1 MPTLPDQ
8 DRKIPHVVIVGGGFG
23 GLYAAKHLGNKPV
36 RVTLVDRRNFHLFQ
50 PLLYQIA
57 IGELSPGDIATTL
70 RATFRHDPNIS
81 VLMDEMTD
89 LVPGMRQVQLRDEPE
104 PLTYDYLIL
113 ATGSMPSYFGHDDT
127 WAEHATGLKSV
138 EDALDMRRQIFSA
151 FEAAERER
159 DPKKQAMLLTFVII
173 GGGPTGVE
181 LAGALAEL
189 THIGLKQDFRKI
201 TPEQAR
207 ILLVEASS
215 RVLST
220 YPEELSKKAA
230 EALEKLGVTI
240 RTGTTVTDIQENVV
254 TLSWEDS
261 KEQVQ
266 ASTILWTAG
275 VKASPMG
282 VIISERA
289 GLEPDRG
296 GRVMVTSNC
305 SVPGHPDIFVIGDL
319 ANFSHTP
326 NGKPL
331 PGLAAVAIQQGE
343 YVAKLIQAKAQGK
356 NLPPFQY
363 QDKGILAVIGLN
375 EAVADL
381 GKFRF
386 SGFLA
391 WLVWALVHIRYLIEF
406 DNRLMVMF
414 QWFWTYITRRTTARL
429 ITGRQ
434 SYD

>member
-1 MPTLPDQ
+1 MPTTPSQ
-8 DRKIPHVVIVGGGFG
+8 NRQIPHVVIVGGGFG

-70 RATFRHDPNIS
+70 RATFRHYPNIC

-89 LVPGMRQVQLRDEPE
+89 LAPGMRQVQLRYEPV

-113 ATGSMPSYFGHDDT
+113 ATGSMPSYFGHDET
-127 WAEHATGLKSV
+127 WAEHATGLKTV

-189 THIGLKQDFRKI
+189 TRIGLKQDFRKI
-201 TPEQAR
+201 TPEQAC
-207 ILLVEASS
+207 ILLIEASS
-215 RVLST
+215 RVLNT
-220 YPEELSKKAA
+220 YPEELSTKAA
-230 EALEKLGVTI
+230 EKLEKLGVTI

-266 ASTILWTAG
+266 AGTILWTAG

-282 VIISERA
+282 IIISERA
-289 GLEPDRG
+289 GLEPDRN
-296 GRVMVTSNC
+296 GRVMVASDC

-343 YVAKLIQAKAQGK
+343 YVARLIQSKIQGHQ
-356 NLPPFQY
+356 LPPFNY
-363 QDKGILAVIGLN
+363 QNKGILAVIGLN

-386 SGFLA
+386 SGFMA
-391 WLVWALVHIRYLIEF
+391 WLIWALVHIRYLIEF
-406 DNRLMVMF
+406 DNRMMVMF
-414 QWFWTYITRRTTARL
+414 QWFWTYVTRRTTARL

>member
-1 MPTLPDQ
+1 MPTTPSQ
-8 DRKIPHVVIVGGGFG
+8 NRQIPHVVIVGGGFG

-70 RATFRHDPNIS
+70 RATFRHYPNIC

-89 LVPGMRQVQLRDEPE
+89 LAPGMRQVQLRYEPV

-113 ATGSMPSYFGHDDT
+113 ATGSMPSYFGHDET
-127 WAEHATGLKSV
+127 WAEHATGLKTV

-159 DPKKQAMLLTFVII
+159 DPKKQAVLLTFVII

-189 THIGLKQDFRKI
+189 TRIGLQQDFRKI
-201 TPEQAR
+201 TPEQAC
-207 ILLVEASS
+207 ILLIEASS
-215 RVLST
+215 RVLNT
-220 YPEELSKKAA
+220 YPEELSTKAA
-230 EALEKLGVTI
+230 EKLEKLGVTI

-266 ASTILWTAG
+266 AGTILWTAG

-282 VIISERA
+282 IIISERA
-289 GLEPDRG
+289 GLEPDRN
-296 GRVMVTSNC
+296 GRVMVASDC

-343 YVAKLIQAKAQGK
+343 YVARLIQSKIQGHQ
-356 NLPPFQY
+356 LPPFNY
-363 QDKGILAVIGLN
+363 QNKGILAVIGLN

-386 SGFLA
+386 SGFMA
-391 WLVWALVHIRYLIEF
+391 WLIWALVHIRYLIEF
-406 DNRLMVMF
+406 DNRMMVMF
-414 QWFWTYITRRTTARL
+414 QWFWTYVTRRTTARL

>member
-1 MPTLPDQ
+1 MPTTPSQ
-8 DRKIPHVVIVGGGFG
+8 NRQIPHVVIVGGGFG

-70 RATFRHDPNIS
+70 RATFRHYPNIS

-89 LVPGMRQVQLRDEPE
+89 LAPGMRQVQLRYEPV

-113 ATGSMPSYFGHDDT
+113 ATGSMPSYFGHDET
-127 WAEHATGLKSV
+127 WAEHATGLKTV

-159 DPKKQAMLLTFVII
+159 DPKKQAVLLTFVII

-189 THIGLKQDFRKI
+189 TRIGLQQDFRKI
-201 TPEQAR
+201 TPEQAC
-207 ILLVEASS
+207 ILLIEASS
-215 RVLST
+215 RVLNT
-220 YPEELSKKAA
+220 YPEELSTKAA
-230 EALEKLGVTI
+230 EKLEKLGVTI

-266 ASTILWTAG
+266 AGTILWTAG

-282 VIISERA
+282 IIISERA
-289 GLEPDRG
+289 GLEPDRN
-296 GRVMVTSNC
+296 GRVMVASDC

-343 YVAKLIQAKAQGK
+343 YVARLIQSKIQGHQ
-356 NLPPFQY
+356 LPPFNY
-363 QDKGILAVIGLN
+363 QNKGILAVIGLN

-386 SGFLA
+386 SGFMA
-391 WLVWALVHIRYLIEF
+391 WLIWALVHIRYLIEF
-406 DNRLMVMF
+406 DNRMMVMF
-414 QWFWTYITRRTTARL
+414 QWFWTYVTRRTTARL